1 MTMSNVDSTCGCKG
15 KMNPICKIDAITT
28 IDARGQLVL
37 SKDVRS
43 KLGWNAGD
51 KIAVITLSREGNTCC
66 VSLIKVDSLSG
77 TIKEFMEPLLK

>member
-1 MTMSNVDSTCGCKG
+1 MSGADNACGCQGNLKTV
-15 KMNPICKIDAITT
+15 CKIDAITT

-43 KLGWNAGD
+43 KLGWTAGD
-51 KIAVITLSREGNTCC
+51 KIAVITMSREGNTCC
-66 VSLIKVDSLSG
+66 VSLIKVDTLSG